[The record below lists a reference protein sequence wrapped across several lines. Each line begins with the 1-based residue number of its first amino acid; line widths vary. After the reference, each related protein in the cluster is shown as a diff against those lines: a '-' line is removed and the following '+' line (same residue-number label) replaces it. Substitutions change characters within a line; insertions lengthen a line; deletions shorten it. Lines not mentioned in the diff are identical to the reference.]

1 MNSLHLTRLEA
12 LRAFLAADRE
22 LIEPV
27 RGEDGVLRWDVADVS
42 EPFVLQ
48 ESVPLTSLKPY
59 FFAERETVFAFD
71 GTHFRSRLPEAPPR
85 VFFGVKACDA
95 AALAVQDRFF
105 AEDAYYQARRRP
117 ALVVATDCAA
127 PCAGGFCPLT
137 DSGPL
142 VREGAD
148 LVLTPVDD
156 GWLAAAMTVA
166 GEATLEAFLVR
177 AEAGDPGVVSLLD
190 AGTVVAQRA
199 AVGAASLAAFPALDD
214 LSAGLARLQAGEVS
228 AGTWEALA
236 IQCLACSGCVNLCP
250 SCSCFTTHDTS
261 QDQGV
266 VRERVWDAC
275 LYEGFQREAS
285 GHHPSPTPGARTA
298 RYWFH
303 KFSPVF
309 LPQQGRLGCT
319 GCGRCDAVCP
329 GVIGAKAVL
338 RRVGAC

>member
-1 MNSLHLTRLEA
+1 MNSLGLRDLTA
-12 LRAFLAADRE
+12 LRRFVAGGRT

-27 RGEDGVLRWDVADVS
+27 CEADGVLRWA
-42 EPFVLQ
+42 
-48 ESVPLTSLKPY
+48 ESSPETGWQPSDGVPLTSLKPY
-59 FFAERETVFAFD
+59 FFAERETVFTFD
-71 GTHFRSRLPEAPPR
+71 GTHFRSRLPEVPPR

-105 AEDAYYQARRRP
+105 AEDVFYQTRRRN
-117 ALVVATDCAA
+117 ALIVAVDCAA

-148 LVLTPVDD
+148 LILTPVAD
-156 GWLAAAMTVA
+156 GWLAAAATPA
-166 GEATLEAFLVR
+166 GEEVLDAFLR
-177 AEAGDPGVVSLLD
+177 QMENEGGEAVLLLD
-190 AGTVVAQRA
+190 PAQAAQDRQAVVE
-199 AVGAASLAAFPALDD
+199 GCLAAFPSLQT
-214 LSAGLARLQAGEVS
+214 LEAGLARIQQGAVPDEQ
-228 AGTWEALA
+228 WEQLA

-250 SCSCFTTHDTS
+250 SCSCFTTHDTG
-261 QDQGV
+261 QPQGI

-285 GHHPSPTPGARTA
+285 GHHPSPTPGSRTA

-303 KFSPVF
+303 KFSPAF

-338 RRVGAC
+338 RRAGTC